1 MSEMLTLD
9 RFEEASEIVKNTGDK
24 LVYSEY

>member
-9 RFEEASEIVKNTGDK
+9 KFEEASEIVKKSYVGDK
-24 LVYSEY
+24 AGLQ